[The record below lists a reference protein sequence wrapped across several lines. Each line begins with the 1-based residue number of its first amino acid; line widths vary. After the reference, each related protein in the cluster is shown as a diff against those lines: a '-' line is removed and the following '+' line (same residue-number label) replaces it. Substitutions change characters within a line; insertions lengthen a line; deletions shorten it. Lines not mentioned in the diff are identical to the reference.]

1 MATAEAAAVEKCNG
15 QELDGRRRSRWPSPP
30 AAASAVAV
38 TGRRPAHHASD
49 SVQHPGDFLLAPADR
64 ELCGRDGRGVARR
77 VSDRRRGRGPGH
89 EAPHR
94 DERGRSLGDRPASVD
109 LLPPRS
115 LKLRVTV
122 FDNQIE
128 AALKT
133 LKKQMLKAGLFQEM
147 KRRVAYETSSVKR
160 RRKQTA
166 ARKKRRKA
174 MRRMERD
181 SE

>member
-1 MATAEAAAVEKCNG
+1 M
-15 QELDGRRRSRWPSPP
+15 
-30 AAASAVAV
+30 
-38 TGRRPAHHASD
+38 
-49 SVQHPGDFLLAPADR
+49 
-64 ELCGRDGRGVARR
+64 
-77 VSDRRRGRGPGH
+77 
-89 EAPHR
+89 
-94 DERGRSLGDRPASVD
+94 
-109 LLPPRS
+109 
-115 LKLRVTV
+115 RVTV

-147 KRRVAYETSSVKR
+147 KRRVAYEKSSVKR

>member
-1 MATAEAAAVEKCNG
+1 MPVTAFSTPGNPSWRWRIVNYAGETVA
-15 QELDGRRRSRWPSPP
+15 SRTKGFRPSP
-30 AAASAVAV
+30 
-38 TGRRPAHHASD
+38 RPW
-49 SVQHPGDFLLAPADR
+49 
-64 ELCGRDGRGVARR
+64 
-77 VSDRRRGRGPGH
+77 PGH

-94 DERGRSLGDRPASVD
+94 DERGRSLGARPASVD

-147 KRRVAYETSSVKR
+147 KRRVAYEKSSVKR